1 MVVPCEEKFDRLR
14 WQRRRRM
21 RALRARLVFV
31 RWFVID
37 LFPVCLKFSD
47 AVCVNIFGVMQLS
60 QELLF

>member
-1 MVVPCEEKFDRLR
+1 
-14 WQRRRRM
+14 M